1 MYWMYVCVYM
11 RTNEFLIRP
20 RFLDFSQGLSL
31 LKCVHFNGK
40 ENPLFALDNFS
51 SILHR
56 KSGELLLLKRY
67 FITYG
72 ITEIVSNRSK
82 NCSIF
87 TRKKT
92 MRRGEEGNL
101 SNKNYSI
108 TQFFFSRRFEKKL
121 LNYLTRFFD
130 KVIFYITYIK
140 LG

>member
-1 MYWMYVCVYM
+1 MVLRRLYQIDQKIVQ
-11 RTNEFLIRP
+11 FL
-20 RFLDFSQGLSL
+20 F
-31 LKCVHFNGK
+31 
-40 ENPLFALDNFS
+40 E
-51 SILHR
+51 
-56 KSGELLLLKRY
+56 
-67 FITYG
+67 
-72 ITEIVSNRSK
+72 
-82 NCSIF
+82 
-87 TRKKT
+87 KKT

>member
-1 MYWMYVCVYM
+1 MYVCVYM

-40 ENPLFALDNFS
+40 ENPLFVGQFFIDISSKKWRIIIVKKILYYVWYYGDCIKSIKKLFNF
-51 SILHR
+51 
-56 KSGELLLLKRY
+56 Y
-67 FITYG
+67 
-72 ITEIVSNRSK
+72 SK
-82 NCSIF
+82 
-87 TRKKT
+87 KKT

-108 TQFFFSRRFEKKL
+108 TQFFFSTRFEKKL

>member
-56 KSGELLLLKRY
+56 KSGRIIIVKKILY
-67 FITYG
+67 YVWYYG
-72 ITEIVSNRSK
+72 DCMKSIKKLFNFYSK
-82 NCSIF
+82 KNYEE
-87 TRKKT
+87 
-92 MRRGEEGNL
+92 RRGG
-101 SNKNYSI
+101 
-108 TQFFFSRRFEKKL
+108 
-121 LNYLTRFFD
+121 
-130 KVIFYITYIK
+130 
-140 LG
+140 

>member
-1 MYWMYVCVYM
+1 MYVCVYM

-40 ENPLFALDNFS
+40 ENLFFALDNFS

-56 KSGELLLLKRY
+56 KSGRIIIVKKILY
-67 FITYG
+67 YVWYYG
-72 ITEIVSNRSK
+72 DCIKSIKKLFNFYSK
-82 NCSIF
+82 
-87 TRKKT
+87 KKT
-92 MRRGEEGNL
+92 MRRGEESNL

-130 KVIFYITYIK
+130 KVIFYITHRI
-140 LG
+140 

>member
-1 MYWMYVCVYM
+1 MYVCVYM

-40 ENPLFALDNFS
+40 ENPFFALDNFS